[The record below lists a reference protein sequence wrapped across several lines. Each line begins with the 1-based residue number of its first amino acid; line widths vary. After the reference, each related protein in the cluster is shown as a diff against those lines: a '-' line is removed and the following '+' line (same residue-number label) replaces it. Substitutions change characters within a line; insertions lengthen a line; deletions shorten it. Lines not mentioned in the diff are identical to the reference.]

1 MKTLPSSWFIKRS
14 LIPCK
19 SFIIITDVLRY
30 LHYLT
35 NMDRCPQTFGHMVYV
50 QKTYPS
56 KEYFRLVH
64 HSRSAQG
71 ADPLSDYYI
80 KTKQLELS
88 LLFILLLQESPFYQ
102 VVQGRKWHHI
112 SGIVVPWLTFIKN
125 KAQFYISLLFPPQPE
140 KWREGNSWTSWRGRK
155 NEDGGRD
162 WLCLDLYQVT
172 L

>member
-1 MKTLPSSWFIKRS
+1 
-14 LIPCK
+14 
-19 SFIIITDVLRY
+19 
-30 LHYLT
+30 
-35 NMDRCPQTFGHMVYV
+35 MVYV

-102 VVQGRKWHHI
+102 VVQGRK
-112 SGIVVPWLTFIKN
+112 
-125 KAQFYISLLFPPQPE
+125 
-140 KWREGNSWTSWRGRK
+140 
-155 NEDGGRD
+155 
-162 WLCLDLYQVT
+162 
-172 L
+172 